1 MSAVELAAATAAGI
15 AATHG
20 TGAAARGGTLRPLR
34 VVGVSGSLQEPSRTT
49 ALVRTIL
56 AGVSERVAAETELVE
71 VAALGPGFA
80 GALRREDVAPEVERA
95 LRAIESADLLV
106 VASPVYRA
114 SFTGLFKHLFDFVG
128 QYDLVG
134 TPVLLA
140 ATGGGERH
148 ALIIE
153 HQLRPLFG
161 FFQALTL
168 PIGVYASNS
177 DFTDYRL
184 SSPEVARRVVQAVDR
199 SLPLVEQAAL
209 VRRSEYVATW

>member
-1 MSAVELAAATAAGI
+1 MS
-15 AATHG
+15 
-20 TGAAARGGTLRPLR
+20 RPLK
-34 VVGVSGSLQEPSRTT
+34 VVGVSGSLHEPSRTT

-56 AGVSERVAAETELVE
+56 AEVGTRIEIDSTLIE
-71 VAALGPGFA
+71 VASLGPGFA
-80 GALRREDVAPEVERA
+80 GALRRDEVAPEVEEA
-95 LRAIESADLLV
+95 LQLIESADLLV
-106 VASPVYRA
+106 VGSPVYRA

-148 ALIIE
+148 ALILE

-168 PIGVYASNS
+168 PLGVYASDS
-177 DFTDYRL
+177 DFVDRQL
-184 SSPEVARRVVQAVDR
+184 ASSDVQRRVSQAVGR
-199 SLPLVEQAAL
+199 SLPIIEQARL
-209 VRRSEYVATW
+209 VSSSEYVTTW